1 MKFNV
6 INKFIPCFYILLSAI
21 SIFLFFASF
30 INISILGISENISGF
45 ELIFN
50 YGNAK
55 GEHGSYSAFAF
66 FILIIISFIQYIIYA
81 CSFKETKDSLF
92 FNILI
97 WFLTISV
104 SVLGYLLIDLTV
116 LQGDNE
122 TIKFFDGFNSYG
134 GGLIS
139 IIIINHLITLTQFI
153 LFIYFRKNNQKNY
166 VIEENKTLIK
176 MKELKG
182 LKDKGYITE
191 DEFEEKR
198 KELIDNF

>member
-1 MKFNV
+1 MKFNA
-6 INKFIPCFYILLSAI
+6 IIKFTPCFYILLSVI

-30 INISILGISENISGF
+30 IDISILGISENVSGF

-50 YGNAK
+50 YGNGK
-55 GEHGSYSAFAF
+55 GEHGSYSVYAF
-66 FILIIISFIQYIIYA
+66 FILIILSFTQYIIYA

-97 WFLTISV
+97 WFLTISI
-104 SVLGYLLIDLTV
+104 SALGYLLIDLTV
-116 LQGDNE
+116 LQGNNE

-139 IIIINHLITLTQFI
+139 IIIINHIITLTQFI
-153 LFIYFRKNNQKNY
+153 LFIYFRNNKQKNY
-166 VIEENKTLIK
+166 ILEGNGAVIK
-176 MKELKG
+176 MKELKIM
-182 LKDKGYITE
+182 KEKGYITE
-191 DEFEEKR
+191 GEFEEKK